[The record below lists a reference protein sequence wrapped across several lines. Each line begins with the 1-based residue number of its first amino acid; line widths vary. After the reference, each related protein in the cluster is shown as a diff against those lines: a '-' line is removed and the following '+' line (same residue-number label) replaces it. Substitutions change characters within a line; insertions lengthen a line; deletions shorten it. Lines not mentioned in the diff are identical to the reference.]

1 MSIVNFSELLGQ
13 SAQKV
18 SCVQLV
24 HVLVLVM
31 NTGTVLFGSLPHRIH
46 ALASWVCTKNVA
58 AQEAST

>member
-1 MSIVNFSELLGQ
+1 MR
-13 SAQKV
+13 SAQNV

-31 NTGTVLFGSLPHRIH
+31 NNGTVLFGSLPHRIH
-46 ALASWVCTKNVA
+46 APASWACTQTGA